1 MDGFHLANAVL
12 DTLGL
17 RPVKGAPET
26 FDVDRFVQH
35 LRRVRE
41 EPETTLLWPEFQ
53 RELDEPTPA
62 AIAITP
68 QAKLVIV
75 EGNYLLLARSRWR
88 EVRPLLDA
96 VWYVDA
102 PRDLLRKRL
111 LERHLAA
118 GRSEEDVIRQVD
130 GSELPNAELVEQSR
144 GRADKVVRSG

>member
-1 MDGFHLANAVL
+1 
-12 DTLGL
+12 
-17 RPVKGAPET
+17 
-26 FDVDRFVQH
+26 
-35 LRRVRE
+35 
-41 EPETTLLWPEFQ
+41 
-53 RELDEPTPA
+53 
-62 AIAITP
+62 
-68 QAKLVIV
+68 
-75 EGNYLLLARSRWR
+75 
-88 EVRPLLDA
+88 VRPLLDA